1 MSNHRSFSK
10 QPSSK
15 TLYLGGAV
23 LLLIIS
29 ISVFVLYSVLTGKT
43 TNTPAAGGEEMPPS
57 TPSSTNVTSVMRW
70 LDGLM
75 VSSTEQ
81 AFLRPRAVMID
92 NQVDARPQ
100 AGLDQANV
108 VFEAPVE
115 GGITRYLAVFDPSVP
130 VEKIGP
136 VRSARPYFVDWAE
149 GLRAS
154 YVHVGG
160 SPEAL
165 AKLARLPQT
174 RVQNVDEMAM
184 GWVFWRDTNR
194 IAPHQVLTN
203 QEKLTSAIGTSTRAE
218 RDGTGWRFES
228 VSGTIASAPDIRVA
242 YGGNYNVRWKF
253 LPAEQRY
260 ERIQAGANSPKGIKA
275 DNIIILKAEARVLDE
290 KGRLEVKTVGSGDAI
305 LYRRGA
311 RINAR
316 WRRAGGELP
325 TLVGTDGSDIAL
337 APGVTWVQV
346 VTDDLLLVN
355 VESGK

>member
-1 MSNHRSFSK
+1 MSTHRSFPK

-15 TLYLGGAV
+15 TFYLGGAV
-23 LLLIIS
+23 LLFITS
-29 ISVFVLYSVLTGKT
+29 VSVFVLYNVLTGKAVDR
-43 TNTPAAGGEEMPPS
+43 PVVDGEEGVLVEPPAVS
-57 TPSSTNVTSVMRW
+57 TVSVKRW
-70 LDGLM
+70 LDGM
-75 VSSTEQ
+75 AVSSTEL

-115 GGITRYLAVFDPSVP
+115 GGITRYLAVFDPSVA

-165 AKLARLPQT
+165 AKLARLPQAQ
-174 RVQNVDEMAM
+174 VQNVDEMAT
-184 GWVFWRDTNR
+184 GWAFWRDANR
-194 IAPHQVLTN
+194 IAPHQVLTS
-203 QEKLTSAIGTSTRAE
+203 QEKLASLMGTSTRAE
-218 RDGTGWRFES
+218 RNGTGWRFES
-228 VSGTIASAPDIRVA
+228 ASGTIASAPDIRVA
-242 YGGNYNVRWKF
+242 YGGNYNVRWRF
-253 LPAEQRY
+253 VPAEQRY

-275 DNIIILKAEARVLDE
+275 DNVIILKAEARVLDD

-325 TLVGTDGSDIAL
+325 VLVGTDGADIPL

-355 VESGK
+355 AESGK